1 MLTATSEY
9 GGKRQFEQFGRTAIR
24 EMAIGQTVLTGSVA
38 RSHRYRMVGRL
49 VGRRP
54 PKKPASILKCG

>member
-38 RSHRYRMVGRL
+38 RWSHRYRN
-49 VGRRP
+49 
-54 PKKPASILKCG
+54 SWTQTT